1 MDTRDIQ
8 IQIWSDFDIM
18 YPPEQ
23 YYFFI
28 FYQMPINIQQAPGS
42 NTYFHCY
49 MNLQYKLV
57 IFTSREKNGSSD
69 KINWGKKWIY
79 IRLLLHLTYQS

>member
-1 MDTRDIQ
+1 MDTRDTQ

-28 FYQMPINIQQAPGS
+28 FYADKYPPAPGS

-57 IFTSREKNGSSD
+57 IFTSREK
-69 KINWGKKWIY
+69 
-79 IRLLLHLTYQS
+79 R